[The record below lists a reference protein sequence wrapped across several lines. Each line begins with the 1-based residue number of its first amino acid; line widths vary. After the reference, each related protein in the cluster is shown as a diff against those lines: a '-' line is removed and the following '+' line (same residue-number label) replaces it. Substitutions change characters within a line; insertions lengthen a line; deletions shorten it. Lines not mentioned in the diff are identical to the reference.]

1 MREIPYLHR
10 RGELPPSLLSLPL
23 LARLNEPG
31 RDEILR
37 HAALLECEADDAI
50 VREGEPSDDFYILLK
65 GALRV
70 RKSNQ
75 DIASIRSPGETF
87 GEMGLLRNEPRSAT
101 VTAAEPSFVL
111 KIGAEFRDSFDTL
124 AGARASALVLRFIAE
139 SLAERLETTSQ
150 RLADRESASPVY
162 RI

>member
-37 HAALLECEADDAI
+37 HATLLECEMDDNI
-50 VREGEPSDDFYILLK
+50 VRECDSSDAFYILLK

-70 RKSNQ
+70 RKGRQ
-75 DIASIRSPGETF
+75 DIASIRTPGEIF
-87 GEMGLLRNEPRSAT
+87 GEMGLLRDEPRSAT
-101 VTAAEPSFVL
+101 VTAAEHAFIL
-111 KIGAEFRDSFDTL
+111 KIGAGFRDSFDTL

-150 RLADRESASPVY
+150 RLTGRESATPVY